1 MKIFPRQSTSEAA
14 PAKTKASAKEGKV
27 ISRKKPEAPPKKELS
42 ADQIKEKLAAHVDTS
57 ETAKNMAVKNSKKLG
72 DGFMNDSIRPEVVS
86 VEAPLVKAEAAEE
99 KPVNSKDLT
108 LKSDIAL
115 NDPKDTNTQEKLKTV
130 LSRGAFNFNS
140 KERDA
145 LEKILAG

>member
-1 MKIFPRQSTSEAA
+1 MKIFPKPSSSAA
-14 PAKTKASAKEGKV
+14 PAKSKAPAKEGKESKG
-27 ISRKKPEAPPKKELS
+27 ISRKKPEAPARKEMS

-57 ETAKNMAVKNSKKLG
+57 EAAKNMAVKNTKRLG
-72 DGFMNDSIRPEVVS
+72 EGFMNESIRPEMIK
-86 VEAPLVKAEAAEE
+86 VEAPVTEE

-108 LKSDIAL
+108 LKSDIAM

>member
-1 MKIFPRQSTSEAA
+1 MKIFPKPSAA
-14 PAKTKASAKEGKV
+14 PAKSKPSAKEGKG
-27 ISRKKPEAPPKKELS
+27 ISRKKAEAPIKKELS
-42 ADQIKEKLAAHVDTS
+42 PGEIKEKLAAHVNTS
-57 ETAKNMAVKNSKKLG
+57 ETAKNLAVQNSKRLG
-72 DGFMNDSIRPEVVS
+72 EGFLNESLKPEMVS
-86 VEAPLVKAEAAEE
+86 VEAPALTEE

-140 KERDA
+140 KEREA